1 MIAPMH
7 NKRYYHGVATL
18 GGKLY
23 AVGGAVALGSA
34 NAATASG
41 EVYDPIDNSWNMIR
55 SMNHERVGLGLAA
68 LGDKL
73 YAVGGTPATTI
84 GGTDPSSALSSV
96 EVYDPIDN
104 SWNFVTPMNI
114 PRAYHATAVVGGKLY
129 AVGGVADISFADG
142 LTSAEVYDPIDNSWN
157 MIASMDISLCMA
169 GAAALGGKLYVVGG
183 ISGNVWDHGSN
194 LAITYDP
201 MNPSRGWSSIGST
214 PGQAA
219 LALHELV
226 ALGGK
231 LYAVGGATWTGGG
244 ADKQVWAYDP
254 SLVQL
259 PQITYQGEDFYISHQ
274 RGGPKTFVIPHPE
287 HEGKMLRHACLEAPT
302 RGTNIYEYRIEV
314 EEDDVITSIALPTY
328 FKHLNNRPR
337 VYITA
342 TNVMSGYYGYVDAEK
357 KAILVYTEKAG
368 IFDIKVT
375 GIRCDK
381 AAVLF
386 SSSEYIDEPVT
397 P

>member
-1 MIAPMH
+1 
-7 NKRYYHGVATL
+7 
-18 GGKLY
+18 
-23 AVGGAVALGSA
+23 
-34 NAATASG
+34 
-41 EVYDPIDNSWNMIR
+41 
-55 SMNHERVGLGLAA
+55 
-68 LGDKL
+68 
-73 YAVGGTPATTI
+73 
-84 GGTDPSSALSSV
+84 
-96 EVYDPIDN
+96 
-104 SWNFVTPMNI
+104 
-114 PRAYHATAVVGGKLY
+114 
-129 AVGGVADISFADG
+129 
-142 LTSAEVYDPIDNSWN
+142 
-157 MIASMDISLCMA
+157 MIASMDISLCAA

-183 ISGNVWDHGSN
+183 ITGNAWNGPASN
-194 LAITYDP
+194 LAIIYDP
-201 MNPSRGWSSIGST
+201 MNPSRGWRSIGST
-214 PGQAA
+214 PEQAA

-231 LYAVGGATWTGGG
+231 LYTVGGVQGSWISEATN
-244 ADKQVWAYDP
+244 QVWAYDP